1 MSAKTKI
8 YEYETSPEV
17 CSQSMKF
24 EIEGDTVKKVE
35 IVGGCPGNL
44 IGISRLVQGMKITDV
59 IEKFEGISCG
69 GKPTS
74 CPDQMAQALKRY
86 LAGK

>member
-17 CSQSMKF
+17 CSESMKF

-44 IGISRLVQGMKITDV
+44 IGISRLVEGMKIADV
-59 IEKFEGISCG
+59 IAKFEGISCA

-74 CPDQMAQALKRY
+74 CPDQMAKALKQY